1 MGCTSSK
8 GVDAPI
14 CSPKKNQLPPG
25 PVGGPETLHM
35 LQYILGMMQARNA
48 CREVA
53 KLELLLGLLND
64 PALKS
69 FGGSPGHPEGAGADL
84 TELHERAGWFR
95 VELEKVIEG
104 FLRSLGIDPQMEIKA
119 LDEEGKEKTFKAF
132 TMAGLK
138 TMESCT
144 RKMTDDYDGDH
155 MRICDVVRCSIVVET
170 EKQLAAVLKALVGG
184 QIKGEGVK
192 VTVVRLK
199 NRIVE
204 LTGEEETAE
213 AAFALFNK
221 GVGQYMN
228 KEYDAALVSYGK
240 ALEIRIKL
248 EGEGGSNVIG
258 TRQNIALVYGDKGEH
273 ERALEEYEVVLKL
286 SKASSDPELGE
297 EGKGTATI
305 MSNMGNVH
313 REMEDYDK
321 ALELLKRGLEMKEKA
336 GEEKA
341 RILTTVGE
349 IANTYDD
356 MGRYSEAVEWHERGL
371 AGREAELGKNHPSTL
386 TSVNNLALA
395 CYRGGDTDRAVELL
409 ERCEEGG
416 MTDSVPD
423 LKFAY
428 GQGGPRFA
436 AKLEALQQKYPNV

>member
-14 CSPKKNQLPPG
+14 CNPKHQLPPG
-25 PVGGPETLHM
+25 PVSGPETLRT
-35 LQYILGMMQARNA
+35 LQNILGMMQARDA

-53 KLELLLGLLND
+53 MLELLLGLMND
-64 PALKS
+64 PALES

-104 FLRSLGIDPQMEIKA
+104 FLRSLDIDPQTEIKA

-170 EKQLAAVLKALVGG
+170 EEQLAAVLKALVDG

-192 VTVVRLK
+192 VTVARLK
-199 NRIVE
+199 NRFAVPMFTGIMDCLLNVLVEVEGQGGHVCEIQLFGLASDRIAE
-204 LTGEEETAE
+204 LTGEEETEE
-213 AAFALFNK
+213 AAPALYDK
-221 GVGQYMN
+221 GLGQYRN

-240 ALEIRIKL
+240 ALEIYTKF
-248 EGEGGSNVIG
+248 EGERGSNVIT
-258 TRQNIALVYGDKGEH
+258 TRQDIANVYFGKGEH
-273 ERALEEYEVVLKL
+273 ERALEEYEVALKL

-297 EGKGTATI
+297 EGKETATI
-305 MSNMGNVH
+305 IANMGGVH
-313 REMEDYDK
+313 LKMKNYDK
-321 ALELLKRGLEMKEKA
+321 ALELFKRSLEMEEKA
-336 GEEKA
+336 GAEKA
-341 RILTTVGE
+341 SILTTVGQ
-349 IANTYDD
+349 IANTY
-356 MGRYSEAVEWHERGL
+356 
-371 AGREAELGKNHPSTL
+371 
-386 TSVNNLALA
+386 
-395 CYRGGDTDRAVELL
+395 RAA
-409 ERCEEGG
+409 
-416 MTDSVPD
+416 S
-423 LKFAY
+423 A
-428 GQGGPRFA
+428 
-436 AKLEALQQKYPNV
+436 